1 MEDVKS
7 AVVVRHAYK
16 RYGKGP
22 DILKDFNM
30 TIPKNYIY
38 GLLGSSGCG
47 KTTLLKCLVGA
58 LDLDYGSIELIVNS
72 KKKIGFMP
80 QETALFDEFT
90 IAETFQFYASLYR
103 ISSEEFRAKMKE
115 LQEVLDLPPD
125 HRTCSTLSGGQVRRV
140 SIAVTLLHTPSLVI
154 LDEPTS
160 GLDPM
165 LAHYFWQYLQRMSSN
180 GQTIIITTHYIEEA
194 RQANVVGLMRKGVL
208 LAEKSPE
215 ELIASYGVESL
226 EEVFLRLCH
235 QQNQAIEAEPEKKIP
250 FKNPYKDDVNTYT
263 MFWPHT
269 KAIIYK
275 NFKWVQRNFT
285 MFILLSVG
293 LSVACMFESNECLK
307 YAPQMRVGVVNH
319 GAANCSNYAADPDYS
334 CGDNQTVDF
343 SCNFVEAWRA
353 QVPDFPVILYDDMS
367 EAMRFAK
374 SRYLVSVLEFPA
386 NFTLGIL
393 QRFTE
398 GSHVEQ
404 DLLDNSAVDI
414 RQDSTDFMA
423 TYQIE
428 QNIRDIMGVILKDY
442 LRSCGYNPKVADIPP
457 MNINKEAITFLAPTI
472 LLTLSLCLEKVT
484 GAYTRCIVSGV
495 RVIEILAGY
504 TIVLVLYNLINIAA
518 MSLVQFVIYGQ
529 PYGNFWLSYVL
540 INFIGFTGI
549 FFGFFVVILT
559 RSLIE
564 SAGLC
569 IIMSV
574 SSYTFTGFIW
584 PIEAAVFPQVRYIS
598 TAVLPNT
605 LVLKSFMAIVWK
617 DASFW
622 NKQVYLGFMICILHT
637 IFYISIIYLMLRYK
651 KAL

>member
-1 MEDVKS
+1 MVSNK
-7 AVVVRHAYK
+7 
-16 RYGKGP
+16 
-22 DILKDFNM
+22 M
-30 TIPKNYIY
+30 TATS
-38 GLLGSSGCG
+38 LGS
-47 KTTLLKCLVGA
+47 T
-58 LDLDYGSIELIVNS
+58 Y
-72 KKKIGFMP
+72 IGFMP

-215 ELIASYGVESL
+215 ELIASYGVDSL

-263 MFWPHT
+263 MFWP
-269 KAIIYK
+269 
-275 NFKWVQRNFT
+275 
-285 MFILLSVG
+285 L
-293 LSVACMFESNECLK
+293 C
-307 YAPQMRVGVVNH
+307 
-319 GAANCSNYAADPDYS
+319 
-334 CGDNQTVDF
+334 
-343 SCNFVEAWRA
+343 
-353 QVPDFPVILYDDMS
+353 
-367 EAMRFAK
+367 AK
-374 SRYLVSVLEFPA
+374 SS
-386 NFTLGIL
+386 
-393 QRFTE
+393 
-398 GSHVEQ
+398 
-404 DLLDNSAVDI
+404 
-414 RQDSTDFMA
+414 
-423 TYQIE
+423 
-428 QNIRDIMGVILKDY
+428 
-442 LRSCGYNPKVADIPP
+442 PP
-457 MNINKEAITFLAPTI
+457 
-472 LLTLSLCLEKVT
+472 S
-484 GAYTRCIVSGV
+484 V

-549 FFGFFVVILT
+549 FFG
-559 RSLIE
+559 E
-564 SAGLC
+564 
-569 IIMSV
+569 
-574 SSYTFTGFIW
+574 
-584 PIEAAVFPQVRYIS
+584 
-598 TAVLPNT
+598 
-605 LVLKSFMAIVWK
+605 
-617 DASFW
+617 
-622 NKQVYLGFMICILHT
+622 
-637 IFYISIIYLMLRYK
+637 
-651 KAL
+651 

>member
-1 MEDVKS
+1 S
-7 AVVVRHAYK
+7 
-16 RYGKGP
+16 
-22 DILKDFNM
+22 DFS
-30 TIPKNYIY
+30 Y

-165 LAHYFWQYLQRMSSN
+165 LAHYFWQYLHGHGRN
-180 GQTIIITTHYIEEA
+180 NYIE
-194 RQANVVGLMRKGVL
+194 G
-208 LAEKSPE
+208 
-215 ELIASYGVESL
+215 
-226 EEVFLRLCH
+226 
-235 QQNQAIEAEPEKKIP
+235 
-250 FKNPYKDDVNTYT
+250 
-263 MFWPHT
+263 
-269 KAIIYK
+269 
-275 NFKWVQRNFT
+275 
-285 MFILLSVG
+285 
-293 LSVACMFESNECLK
+293 
-307 YAPQMRVGVVNH
+307 
-319 GAANCSNYAADPDYS
+319 
-334 CGDNQTVDF
+334 
-343 SCNFVEAWRA
+343 
-353 QVPDFPVILYDDMS
+353 ILYDDMS
-367 EAMRFAK
+367 QAMRFAK

-457 MNINKEAITFLAPTI
+457 MNINKEAFFGEGIVYRPHDYTTHVAMSCMVGMFI
-472 LLTLSLCLEKVT
+472 LLSVGLSVACMFESNECLKYAPQMRVGVVNH
-484 GAYTRCIVSGV
+484 GAANCSNY
-495 RVIEILAGY
+495 
-504 TIVLVLYNLINIAA
+504 AA
-518 MSLVQFVIYGQ
+518 DPDYSC
-529 PYGNFWLSYVL
+529 
-540 INFIGFTGI
+540 
-549 FFGFFVVILT
+549 FFVVILT